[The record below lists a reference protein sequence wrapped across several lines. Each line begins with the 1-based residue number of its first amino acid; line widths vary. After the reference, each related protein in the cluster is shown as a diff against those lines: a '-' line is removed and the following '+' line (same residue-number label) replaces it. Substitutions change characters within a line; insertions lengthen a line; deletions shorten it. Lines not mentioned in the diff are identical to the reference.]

1 MCKLSDVRMSMG
13 SSFHHLG
20 ARTANSRDFD
30 ECLAL
35 SEGATSR
42 LADYNV
48 FGELQLPLK
57 VHQ

>member
-1 MCKLSDVRMSMG
+1 MCKLSDVRMSIG

-35 SEGATSR
+35 SEGATSQ
-42 LADYNV
+42 LAEAERSEGAGV
-48 FGELQLPLK
+48 
-57 VHQ
+57 